1 MRKVQLT
8 RELADSGLSVEK
20 AIAKRRSERNFSRN
34 PMGLAELSHILY
46 YSSGLTDKR
55 SGFRASPSA
64 GATYPIEIYPV
75 INNVE
80 GLTTGIYRYSVSA
93 HELEPIRE
101 GDFRQEMAQAALG
114 QRMLIE
120 ANVVLVLS
128 AIFERTTRRYQ
139 ERGQRYILLEA
150 GHIAQNTS
158 LVATSM
164 GLGICAIGAFYD
176 EDFNRLLGLDGRQES
191 VLYLVAVGKI

>member
-34 PMGLAELSHILY
+34 PMSLAELSHILH
-46 YSSGLTDKR
+46 YSSGLTDRR